1 MHCIFL
7 AYACILVSFRQW
19 EDYFLMATIPMCT
32 QSSLDCLPT
41 VREASKSCGAPSL
54 HRIAEVRAQQGLSLR
69 AISRRSG
76 VDIQDLKQ
84 QELPDSNLTLIDLTR
99 WAKALEV
106 PIENLIVDH
115 DSELSDPVQS
125 RAAMVKVMKTVVALT
140 EVAASPR
147 VARLTTMLREQL
159 IELMP
164 ELAEIGGWPNF
175 GSRRPS
181 DQQGRIGENPID
193 VQNLRLD

>member
-1 MHCIFL
+1 
-7 AYACILVSFRQW
+7 
-19 EDYFLMATIPMCT
+19 
-32 QSSLDCLPT
+32 
-41 VREASKSCGAPSL
+41 L

-69 AISRRSG
+69 AIARRSG
-76 VDIQDLKQ
+76 VDIQDLKR

-106 PIENLIVDH
+106 PLENLIVDH
-115 DSELSDPVQS
+115 DCELSDPIQS

-147 VARLTTMLREQL
+147 VVRLTTMLREQM

-175 GSRRPS
+175 GSRRPA

-193 VQNLRLD
+193 LQQIRFD

>member
-1 MHCIFL
+1 
-7 AYACILVSFRQW
+7 
-19 EDYFLMATIPMCT
+19 MATIPMCN
-32 QSSLDCLPT
+32 QSTLDCLPT
-41 VREASKSCGAPSL
+41 VREANKVRDAVPL
-54 HRIAEVRAQQGLSLR
+54 HRIAEVRAQQGVSLR

-76 VDIQDLKQ
+76 VDIHELKR
-84 QELPDSNLTLIDLTR
+84 QELPDSNLTLIDLMR

-106 PIENLIVDH
+106 PIENLMVDN

-125 RAAMVKVMKTVVALT
+125 RAALVKVMKTVVALT

-147 VARLTTMLREQL
+147 VARLTTMLREQM

-175 GSRRPS
+175 GSRRPP

-193 VQNLRLD
+193 VQSLRLE